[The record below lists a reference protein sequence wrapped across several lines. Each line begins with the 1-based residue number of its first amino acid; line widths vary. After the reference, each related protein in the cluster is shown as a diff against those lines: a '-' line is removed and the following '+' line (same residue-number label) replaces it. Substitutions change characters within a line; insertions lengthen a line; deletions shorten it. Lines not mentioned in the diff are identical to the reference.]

1 MSDSVLV
8 SAKGLRKHFLVQKG
22 FFSQVR
28 RVARAVDG
36 VDLEVSEGETLALV
50 GESGCGKTTMARIVM
65 GLLAPTAGSVTFSG
79 HDVFDQDDET
89 RRHIAREMQMIFQDV
104 YASLNPRKTVR
115 QILSVPFLLHKECGR
130 REVDDRVVDLLETV
144 ELTPPHIFLD
154 RFPHELSGGQKQRVG
169 IGRAIALRPQFIVAD
184 EPVSGLDMSV
194 RAAILELMKTLQR
207 EYNQGYLFVTHD
219 LAIVRSVSDR
229 VAVMYLGKIVEE
241 APTEQLFA
249 EPLHPYTR
257 ALLAATPI
265 PNPRAARKRE
275 RLLLAGEVPS
285 CINPPPGCRFH
296 PRCSQVGEACRK
308 EEPRLRAVGASHLV
322 ACDSI

>member
-8 SAKGLRKHFLVQKG
+8 RGEGLRKHFLVQKG

-28 RVARAVDG
+28 GVAQAVDD
-36 VDLEVSEGETLALV
+36 VTLEVSEGETLALV
-50 GESGCGKTTMARIVM
+50 GESGCGKTTVARLIM
-65 GLLAPTAGSVTFSG
+65 GLIPASEGSVTFMG
-79 HDVFDQDDET
+79 HDVFSRDERV
-89 RRHIAREMQMIFQDV
+89 RRMISREMQMIFQDV
-104 YASLNPRKTVR
+104 SASLNPRKTVR
-115 QILSVPFLLHKECGR
+115 HILSQPYLLHGERRR
-130 REVDDRVVDLLETV
+130 REVDGEVANLLETV
-144 ELTPPHIFLD
+144 ELTPARIFLD
-154 RFPHELSGGQKQRVG
+154 RFPHELSGGQKQRVN
-169 IGRAIALRPQFIVAD
+169 IARAIALRPRFVVTD

-207 EYNQGYLFVTHD
+207 EYNQGYLFITHD
-219 LAIVRSVSDR
+219 LAIVRSLSDR

-275 RLLLAGEVPS
+275 RVLLAGEVPS
-285 CINPPPGCRFH
+285 CIDPPRGCRFH
-296 PRCSQVGEACRK
+296 PRCSQVSEACRK
-308 EEPRLRAVGASHLV
+308 EEPRLRAVGASRLV